1 MNDNGGKEEQE
12 KVRHCPFM
20 DKYCIGK
27 RCALYVEM
35 RKMTGGLLQAF
46 GMCSFNALVQMT
58 SEMNSKTQPPQQ
70 QKVQIP
76 RLLRG

>member
-1 MNDNGGKEEQE
+1 MNDNGEKEKQ
-12 KVRHCPFM
+12 KVKMCPFSGA
-20 DKYCIGK
+20 YCISE

-70 QKVQIP
+70 KVQVP